1 MDIVELLAVH
11 TDCTDGEIEEKIL
24 FELPIEEYD
33 NSDKQKDLALFEL
46 NNLNGATFETFMT
59 DKTGETLI
67 YLSWKDDREE
77 VLYCVKINST
87 GVTILQILPK
97 GGGENEVHS

>member
-1 MDIVELLAVH
+1 MDIGELFAIH
-11 TDCTDGEIEEKIL
+11 TDCAYGEVEEKIL

-59 DKTGETLI
+59 DKTGKTLI
-67 YLSWKDDREE
+67 YLSWKDE
-77 VLYCVKINST
+77 LYCVKINSA
-87 GVTILQILPK
+87 GVTIFQILPK

>member
-67 YLSWKDDREE
+67 YLSWQDNKEE
-77 VLYCVKINST
+77 VLYCVKINSA